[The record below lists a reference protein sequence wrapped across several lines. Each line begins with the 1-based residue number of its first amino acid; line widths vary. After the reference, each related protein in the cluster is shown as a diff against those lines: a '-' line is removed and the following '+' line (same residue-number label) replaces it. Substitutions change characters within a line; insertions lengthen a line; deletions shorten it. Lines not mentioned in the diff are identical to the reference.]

1 MLNLALNLA
10 ATALIMVLVPL
21 FVPFVQMP
29 QILTI
34 IPTILIIGFMN
45 FLLRP
50 MMVLLG
56 IDLTY
61 SRTLILSL
69 VLNWP
74 FMNVGYGLLDEF
86 DEQSWLAAFFGALL
100 MSFFQILILKLD
112 WNRRKPI
119 T

>member
-29 QILTI
+29 HILTI

-56 IDLTY
+56 IELTY
-61 SRTLILSL
+61 LRTMILAL

-100 MSFFQILILKLD
+100 MSLFQIVVLNID